1 MDSVQMYVCVFVSF
15 ELIVPIVIIHPIF
28 KSPKMVHQLTH
39 GTINTQIKQIEDKN
53 EIVLL
58 LSLKHFL
65 SHLLQI

>member
-1 MDSVQMYVCVFVSF
+1 MYVCVFVSF
-15 ELIVPIVIIHPIF
+15 ELILPIVIMVIIHPIF

-53 EIVLL
+53 EILLL